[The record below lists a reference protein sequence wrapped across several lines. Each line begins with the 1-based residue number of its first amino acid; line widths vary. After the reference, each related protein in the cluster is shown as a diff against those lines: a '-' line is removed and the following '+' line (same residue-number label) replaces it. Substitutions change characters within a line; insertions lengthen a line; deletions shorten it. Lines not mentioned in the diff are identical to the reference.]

1 MTEIVN
7 KNKGI
12 STHNNS
18 VDDVQNT
25 FPRQPDLAGLRN
37 MRILLVDDL
46 PTNIILAQAILEHGG
61 FSNVITAESGD
72 KALKMLEQHSR
83 SGKCDID
90 VVLLD
95 IILPGKNGYS
105 VCRSM
110 RQHPAWNHIPVIMIT
125 SDTKWKEETALAAF
139 ENGATD
145 ILFKPVR
152 SVELIPRVIAALSLK
167 TERDSRL
174 SNEQVFRQ
182 KINEHTLLEA
192 RLKYLTS
199 HDDLT
204 GLLNRRRLEQLLELA
219 TVYAR
224 NYERQSAL
232 LYIDLEDFSQFTDSQ
247 GYDAGDR
254 LLVEFATQL
263 KHFAGGKHHAAR
275 TGTSDFALLVDDCD
289 NDFAMSIARSLHTTV
304 EEMTFTASNQYSP
317 SIRIGIAVIS
327 RDEQIST
334 SEIIGRANQACHT
347 ARLNDHVPAFIF
359 SSKS

>member
-1 MTEIVN
+1 MTETV
-7 KNKGI
+7 K
-12 STHNNS
+12 HNTGKPAQQHS
-18 VDDVQNT
+18 ADDMLEL
-25 FPRQPDLAGLRN
+25 FPRQPDLAALRA

-72 KALKMLEQHSR
+72 KALQILEEHTSN
-83 SGKCDID
+83 GKCDID

-110 RQHPAWNHIPVIMIT
+110 RQRPALSYIPVIMIT

-174 SNEQVFRQ
+174 KSEENNRQ
-182 KINEHTLLEA
+182 AINEHALLEA
-192 RLKYLTS
+192 RLKYLVN

-204 GLLNRRRLEQLLELA
+204 GLFNRRRLEQMLELA
-219 TVYAR
+219 IVYAR
-224 NYERQSAL
+224 NYDRESAL
-232 LYIDLEDFSQFTDSQ
+232 LYIDIDAFKQINANE
-247 GYDAGDR
+247 GYDVGDR
-254 LLVEFATQL
+254 LLVEVASQVKKFTGDEQIVS
-263 KHFAGGKHHAAR
+263 R
-275 TGTSDFALLVDDCD
+275 TGTDTFAILVDDCNNESARRIAD
-289 NDFAMSIARSLHTTV
+289 EVIASIKA
-304 EEMTFTASNQYSP
+304 MTFTAPNQCYNISA
-317 SIRIGIAVIS
+317 SIGISMINNE
-327 RDEQIST
+327 EQISC
-334 SEIIGRANQACHT
+334 SEIIGRADSACQLAKQKGHGSV
-347 ARLNDHVPAFIF
+347 LI
-359 SSKS
+359 SS